1 MTVHQVNDESDD
13 DSGPRPGF
21 KRHRLMIYEWMLMP
35 AKTMM
40 MKWILKIQIM
50 MIGILEWMIECLA
63 YDLCTVN
70 T

>member
-1 MTVHQVNDESDD
+1 VIVHQVYDESDD
-13 DSGPRPGF
+13 DSGPPPGF
-21 KRHRLMIYEWMLMP
+21 ERHRLMIYLWMLMP

-50 MIGILEWMIECLA
+50 MIGILKWMIECLA